1 MKVALRA
8 ANARAVTRPIGAAM
22 YRLAYLRVSTDKQR
36 DSGAGLAAQRT
47 AIEADAQRRGWERSS
62 LLFIEDVL
70 SGKSAKRPG
79 LERARAVLAN
89 GEASTLIVA
98 KMDRLSRSLLDFAR
112 IMADAQR
119 QGWALLALDAPADP
133 TTPAGELMAT
143 MLAAFAQHERRLIGE
158 RTRAALAEKQAQG
171 VVLGRPRV
179 LSAAVRE
186 RIVTERDEG
195 ATFDLIA
202 ARLTVDGVPTAR
214 GGARW
219 HASSVRKLALT

>member
-8 ANARAVTRPIGAAM
+8 ANARAVARLKGPAM
-22 YRLAYLRVSTDKQR
+22 HRIAYLRVSTDKQR

-47 AIEADAQRRGWERSS
+47 AIEAEAERRGWGD
-62 LLFIEDVL
+62 LLFIDDVL
-70 SGKSAKRPG
+70 SGKSARRPG
-79 LERARAVLAN
+79 LERARAMLAN
-89 GEASTLIVA
+89 GAASTLIVA

-158 RTRAALAEKQAQG
+158 RTRAALVEKRAAG

-179 LSAAVRE
+179 LPAAVRARIAAE
-186 RIVTERDEG
+186 REDG
-195 ATFDLIA
+195 ATLQLIA
-202 ARLTVDGVPTAR
+202 DRLTIDGVPTAR
-214 GGARW
+214 GGERW
-219 HASSVRKLALT
+219 HASTVRKIALG

>member
-1 MKVALRA
+1 MHR
-8 ANARAVTRPIGAAM
+8 I
-22 YRLAYLRVSTDKQR
+22 AYLRVSTDKQR

-47 AIEADAQRRGWERSS
+47 AIEAEAERRGWTAE
-62 LLFIEDVL
+62 LLFVQDVL

-79 LERARAVLAN
+79 LERARAMLAK

-98 KMDRLSRSLLDFAR
+98 KMDRLSRSLLDFAS
-112 IMADAQR
+112 IMQDAQR

-158 RTRAALAEKQAQG
+158 RTRAALAEKRAAG

-179 LSAAVRE
+179 LPDSLRARIAGE
-186 RIVTERDEG
+186 RNEG
-195 ATFDLIA
+195 TTLQTIA
-202 ARLTVDGVPTAR
+202 DRLTVEGIPTAR
-214 GGARW
+214 GGERW
-219 HASSVRKLALT
+219 HASTVRKVALTC